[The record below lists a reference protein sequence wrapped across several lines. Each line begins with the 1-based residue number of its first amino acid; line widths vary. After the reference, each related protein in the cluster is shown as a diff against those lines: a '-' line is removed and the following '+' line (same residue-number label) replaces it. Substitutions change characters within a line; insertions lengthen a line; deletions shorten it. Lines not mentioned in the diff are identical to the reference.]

1 MVGLCPVDG
10 RGAARVTVEVLL
22 SAPDPR
28 LLQILLDLDLILD
41 DDDDHGHDSVR
52 FDVLGGNGRKYGRF
66 RGEAGELANVVLSP
80 IFSAIL
86 LVQAVCYMGGTG
98 STRVPRSG
106 ADVYHEAQ
114 QLTLL
119 HSGIAKSKVFALSFI
134 LYTNTFLLSLK
145 RFQTVAIPA

>member
-1 MVGLCPVDG
+1 MMTTGTTPFDSMSWAEMG
-10 RGAARVTVEVLL
+10 ENTGDSGAK
-22 SAPDPR
+22 P
-28 LLQILLDLDLILD
+28 
-41 DDDDHGHDSVR
+41 
-52 FDVLGGNGRKYGRF
+52 
-66 RGEAGELANVVLSP
+66 ANWRTLVLSP